1 MCSYFSWRLQDGVPN
16 FPDDYISKEGF
27 YFLRKAFGRR
37 IISQGGRPGRIYKF
51 SKVNTFR
58 KETSRLERS
67 PLKFNR
73 DGGTIKAI
81 FLSVRVLGMF
91 FASAFLQK
99 KYIWIFHQTA
109 ENFKLCAYLI
119 FNLNSFYEQKIYSGM
134 FYQYYKFVIS
144 ALDFFFFFS

>member
-1 MCSYFSWRLQDGVPN
+1 
-16 FPDDYISKEGF
+16 
-27 YFLRKAFGRR
+27 
-37 IISQGGRPGRIYKF
+37 
-51 SKVNTFR
+51 
-58 KETSRLERS
+58 
-67 PLKFNR
+67 
-73 DGGTIKAI
+73 
-81 FLSVRVLGMF
+81 MF

-144 ALDFFFFFS
+144 ALDFFFFFQLGNSRWEIARYFSVNTISLIFLKSKAQSQFGFFSQRHLNLNFFPLNYFSSSFNRKDQSSSNINLYPYILMLLS